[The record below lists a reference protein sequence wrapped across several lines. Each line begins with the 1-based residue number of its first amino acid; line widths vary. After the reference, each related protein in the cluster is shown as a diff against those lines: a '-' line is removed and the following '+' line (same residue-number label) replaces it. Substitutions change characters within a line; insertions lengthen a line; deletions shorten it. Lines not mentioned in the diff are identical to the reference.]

1 MKKTKQ
7 DTQTAATP
15 QSDAAQKREVADR
28 FGKHAAGY
36 ATSIGHSQGPDLVML
51 VTLLNPRSHWRVLD
65 VATGAGHTAA
75 AVAPFV
81 SEVVASD
88 LSTGMV
94 VQARKVIAGKGLTN
108 VSAVVMDAEDL
119 QFNDESFDAAT
130 SRIAPHHFYDIDKA
144 IAELARVLK
153 PGGVLVIE
161 DNIAPE
167 NQDLDDFINAL
178 EKQRD
183 ATHVRSY
190 KKSEWKEMLA
200 KHGLRVVRT
209 RHYSKTHDIKDW
221 IGRTDLSPAEVE
233 ALYETFAQ
241 APQRARKHF
250 VIESDCGRAVS
261 FQDDKLILKAVKI

>member
-1 MKKTKQ
+1 MNKAKQ
-7 DTQTAATP
+7 DTPAATP
-15 QSDAAQKREVADR
+15 QSETAQKREVADR

-51 VTLLNPRSHWRVLD
+51 ITLLNPQNHWRLLD

-81 SEVVASD
+81 AEVVASD
-88 LSTGMV
+88 LSPLMV
-94 VQARKVIAGKGLTN
+94 EQARKVVANKGLTN
-108 VSAVVMDAEDL
+108 VCAVVMDVENLRFEDAG
-119 QFNDESFDAAT
+119 FDAVT

-144 IAELARVLK
+144 ISELARVLK

-167 NQDLDDFINAL
+167 NQALDDFINAL
-178 EKQRD
+178 ERQRD
-183 ATHVRSY
+183 STHVRSY

-200 KHGLRVVRT
+200 KHGLKVVRT
-209 RHYSKTHDIKDW
+209 RNYSKKHDIKDW

-233 ALYETFAQ
+233 ALYDTFAA

-250 VIESDCGRAVS
+250 AIESASGRALS
-261 FQDDKLILKAVKI
+261 FQDDKVILRAIKV